1 MDNIFLFAAVIGIAF
16 VIQFI
21 LSSFQMKNFANEF
34 AKLRRKGRV
43 VVGRKSG
50 GFHAGAIVM
59 FLIDDNGLILEAKK
73 LEGTTFLARMKDFP
87 GFEGIYVRD
96 LSKEMVPKS
105 HKNLRKAVEDAALT
119 YRKYTAGEEIPTPPS
134 PFQKVGNLLNR
145 S

>member
-73 LEGTTFLARMKDFP
+73 LEGTTFLARMKD
-87 GFEGIYVRD
+87 
-96 LSKEMVPKS
+96 
-105 HKNLRKAVEDAALT
+105 
-119 YRKYTAGEEIPTPPS
+119 
-134 PFQKVGNLLNR
+134 
-145 S
+145 